1 MTQIRTGPSGPEF
14 QFLSRILSFPGVSAR
29 GHGFALAFAVAEEI
43 PTPGA
48 EEPTSPTPAQ
58 SYDKLFKVL
67 LDRYPNDI
75 VEWLLGKPVQSV
87 SALESAY
94 PLIQRR
100 STDKLYEVHRE
111 DAPGIALHIEV
122 QLDRRPNTPL
132 RMAEYSGVLLRSFA
146 AAIERGLL
154 PASVVIYLDRAVYVE
169 DTGRFQIL
177 GAMNYQFLVDY
188 TVVKLWELSPEP
200 ILAAGSPGLLP
211 LVPLMS
217 GNTRELMVR
226 SVDKI
231 RRVPESA
238 LEGHDRS
245 LLLKTMAILAGRV
258 LMKTEIEELLSSDP
272 ELLKLDP
279 FYSIGKKDGHGE
291 GKVEGKVEGKLEG
304 KVEGEAL
311 AYQRSIRKILE
322 SRFGS
327 VSAELR
333 ALVEK
338 ISDVSRLE
346 SLVASALGAVDLS
359 TFFAAV
365 EKAPEDP
372 SAA

>member
-1 MTQIRTGPSGPEF
+1 M
-14 QFLSRILSFPGVSAR
+14 
-29 GHGFALAFAVAEEI
+29 AEES

-48 EEPTSPTPAQ
+48 EELTASTPAQ
-58 SYDKLFKVL
+58 CYDKLFKVL
-67 LDRYPNDI
+67 LDRYPNAI
-75 VEWLLGKPVQSV
+75 VEWLLGRPVQRV
-87 SALESAY
+87 AALETTY
-94 PLIQRR
+94 PLVQSR
-100 STDKLYEVHRE
+100 STDKLYAVRMEG
-111 DAPGIALHIEV
+111 APGIALHLEI
-122 QLDRRPNTPL
+122 QLEGRLNTPL

-169 DTGRFQIL
+169 DNGRFHML
-177 GAMNYQFLVDY
+177 GALSYQFLVDY
-188 TVVKLWELSPEP
+188 KVVKLWELSPES

-217 GNTRELMVR
+217 GNPRELMVR

-231 RRVPESA
+231 RRVPEVE

-279 FYSIGKKDGHGE
+279 FYSIGKREGHGE
-291 GKVEGKVEGKLEG
+291 GET
-304 KVEGEAL
+304 L
-311 AYQRSIRKILE
+311 AYQSSIRKILE

-327 VSAELR
+327 VSAELG

-346 SLVASALGAVDLS
+346 SLVASALGAADLDS
-359 TFFAAV
+359 FRAAI
-365 EKAPEDP
+365 EKANGAP

>member
-1 MTQIRTGPSGPEF
+1 MAEETPA
-14 QFLSRILSFPGVSAR
+14 PGV
-29 GHGFALAFAVAEEI
+29 
-43 PTPGA
+43 
-48 EEPTSPTPAQ
+48 EPASSTPAQ

-67 LDRYPNDI
+67 LDRYPIDI
-75 VEWLLGKPVQSV
+75 VEWLLGKPVQRV
-87 SALESAY
+87 SALETTY
-94 PLIQRR
+94 PLVQSR
-100 STDKLYEVHRE
+100 STDKLYEVRSE
-111 DAPGIALHIEV
+111 GAPGIALHIEV

-217 GNTRELMVR
+217 GNPRELMVR
-226 SVDKI
+226 SVDRI
-231 RRVPESA
+231 RRVPEVE

-291 GKVEGKVEGKLEG
+291 GKVEGRVEG

-311 AYQRSIRKILE
+311 AYQSSIRKILE

-327 VSAELR
+327 VPAELR
-333 ALVEK
+333 AIVERV
-338 ISDVSRLE
+338 SDVVRLE
-346 SLVASALGAVDLS
+346 SLVASAVQAVNLDAFRS
-359 TFFAAV
+359 MV
-365 EKAPEDP
+365 EKVNGAP